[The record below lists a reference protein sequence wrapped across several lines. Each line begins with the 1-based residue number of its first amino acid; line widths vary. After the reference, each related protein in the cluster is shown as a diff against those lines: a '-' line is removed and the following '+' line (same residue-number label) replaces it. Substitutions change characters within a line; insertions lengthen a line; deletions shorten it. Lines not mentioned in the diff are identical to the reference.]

1 LTEAQDL
8 SHFVRRPADGVAA
21 MDLVVD
27 GVYCGACI
35 ATIEKGLRRQ
45 AGVRGARVNLASR
58 RVTVEWNEG
67 ALDPPV
73 ILERLEALGYPAY
86 PFAAE
91 TVDSV
96 EIQAEKRLLRC
107 LGVAAFGAMNV
118 MLLSISLWAGADK
131 DSASRDLF
139 HWLSALVALPTA
151 AYAGQPFF
159 ESAARALRARSV
171 NMDVP
176 ITLGVVLALGMSMLQ
191 TLAHERVAYFDS
203 ALMLLMFL
211 LAGRYLDQ
219 RMRRRTR
226 DFAIN
231 LSAIRADRAVKLFD
245 GGEAREM
252 PIAAIRP
259 GDLVLARAGERIAV
273 DGAVEDGRS
282 EIDQS
287 LVTGETAPVEV
298 SPGAP
303 VYAGTVNLTGALRV
317 RVRSAASGTFL
328 EEVNGLLAQA
338 LEQRSS
344 YVRLADRAAQLY
356 VPVVHAA
363 ALATFVGWLA
373 LGVGWQQAL
382 LIAITVLIITCPCA
396 LGLAVPA
403 VQAVA
408 AGALF
413 RRGLILHSGEALERL
428 AEVEAVVFDKTGTLT
443 EPRPT
448 LANAADI
455 APDDLRLAGA
465 LALASRH
472 PLAKAIV
479 EAAGAKEPIAAE
491 EFPGEGVAAVW
502 RGERLKLGSVAWC
515 GAEAEAAPVAAA
527 WPDASLIVLRMPERA
542 AVFAVRQGLRS
553 DARAVVAE
561 IAKRHEVEILSGDR
575 EPAVAL
581 VARELGVMRY
591 EAGLKPADKIARLK
605 ALESAVRRPLMVG
618 DGLND
623 APALAAAHVSISP
636 ISAAHIAQAQA
647 DALFLG
653 ERLMPVADALRIAA
667 KARRLMVENLWLSAV
682 YNLIAVPLAV
692 LGFVTPLVAALAMSG
707 SSVLVTLNAL
717 RARDAR
723 IRMTNLAMR
732 NARPPSPPVGEGVA
746 RSSTDEGSAPNGAFG
761 GRPLTPDPSPARGEG
776 R

>member
-1 LTEAQDL
+1 MTEAQDL
-8 SHFVRRPADGVAA
+8 SHFVRHPADGVAA

-35 ATIEKGLRRQ
+35 VTIEKGLRKE
-45 AGVRGARVNLASR
+45 AGVRGARVNLASK
-58 RVTVEWNEG
+58 RVTVEWSDG

-73 ILERLEALGYPAY
+73 ILDRLQALGYPAY

-96 EIQAEKRLLRC
+96 EIEAERRLLRC

-118 MLLSISLWAGADK
+118 MLLSISLWAGADR
-131 DSASRDLF
+131 DPNSATRDLF

-151 AYAGQPFF
+151 AYAGLPFF
-159 ESAARALRARSV
+159 ESAAKALRARSV

-176 ITLGVVLALGMSMLQ
+176 ISLAVVLALGMSMLQ
-191 TLAHERVAYFDS
+191 TLAHQRVAYFDS
-203 ALMLLMFL
+203 ALTLLLFL

-226 DFAIN
+226 DFAVN
-231 LSAIRADRAVKLFD
+231 LSAIRADRAVKLFE
-245 GGEAREM
+245 GGEARET

-259 GDLVLARAGERIAV
+259 GDVVLVRPGERVAV

-287 LVTGETAPVEV
+287 LVTGETAPIEV

-303 VYAGTVNLTGALRV
+303 VYAGSVNLTGALRV
-317 RVRSAASGTFL
+317 RVKSAASGTL
-328 EEVNGLLAQA
+328 LDEVSGLLERAV
-338 LEQRSS
+338 EQRSS

-356 VPVVHAA
+356 VPVVHVT
-363 ALATFVGWLA
+363 ALATFLAWLA
-373 LGVGWQQAL
+373 LGAGWQQAL
-382 LIAITVLIITCPCA
+382 VVAITVLIITCPCA

-413 RRGLILHSGEALERL
+413 RHGLILHSGEALERL
-428 AEVEAVVFDKTGTLT
+428 AEADAVVFDKTGTLT
-443 EPRPT
+443 EARPT

-455 APDDLRLAGA
+455 ASRDLALAGS
-465 LALASRH
+465 LALASKH
-472 PLAKAIV
+472 PLARAIV
-479 EAAGAKEPIAAE
+479 QAAGAKEPIAAE
-491 EFPGEGVAAVW
+491 EFSGEGVSALW
-502 RGERLKLGSVAWC
+502 RGERIKLGSVAWC

-527 WPDASLIVLRMPERA
+527 WPDASLIALRTPERA
-542 AVFAVRQGLRS
+542 VVFAVRQAVRP

-561 IAKRHEVEILSGDR
+561 IARGREVEILSGDR

-581 VARELGVMRY
+581 VARELGVARY
-591 EAGLKPADKIARLK
+591 RAGLKPADKIARLK
-605 ALESAVRRPLMVG
+605 ALESAGRRVLMVG

-653 ERLMPVADALRIAA
+653 ERLAPVADALRIAS
-667 KARRLMVENLWLSAV
+667 KARRLMIENLALSAV
-682 YNLIAVPLAV
+682 YNFIAVPLAV
-692 LGFVTPLVAALAMSG
+692 FGFVTPLIAALAMSG
-707 SSVLVTLNAL
+707 SSILVTLNAL
-717 RARDAR
+717 RARQA
-723 IRMTNLAMR
+723 
-732 NARPPSPPVGEGVA
+732 
-746 RSSTDEGSAPNGAFG
+746 
-761 GRPLTPDPSPARGEG
+761 GRPR